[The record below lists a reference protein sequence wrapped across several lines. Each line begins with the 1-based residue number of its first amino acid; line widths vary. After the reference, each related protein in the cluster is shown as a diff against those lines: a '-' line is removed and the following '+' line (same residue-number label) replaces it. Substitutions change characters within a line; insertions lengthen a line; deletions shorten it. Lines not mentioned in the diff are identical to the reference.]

1 MSDLLTFRDLDHDV
15 ACLGADTALDDW
27 YESVRDI
34 PLVDLDDQCLARALR
49 QQLFLPSVVP
59 QAIARLEVD
68 PLAGA
73 QYEGELLAALG
84 TIPASFWTDDK
95 IHTHQTK
102 SIVSGLLNSEVD
114 KGVLALAHELVDRL
128 SHWQRSSAPTA

>member
-1 MSDLLTFRDLDHDV
+1 MSELLTFRDLDHDV

-34 PLVDLDDQCLARALR
+34 PLVDLDDECLARALR

-73 QYEGELLAALG
+73 QYEGELLAAIG
-84 TIPASFWTDDK
+84 TVPGSFWTNDK
-95 IHTHQTK
+95 IHAQQTK
-102 SIVSGLLNSEVD
+102 SIVNGLLNEDVD
-114 KGVLALAHELVDRL
+114 KGVSALAQELVDRL
-128 SHWQRSSAPTA
+128 SHWERSTAPTA